1 MKKLTISIS
10 AKSFDITLDDE
21 FVNFFEGELTRF
33 FKNKN
38 SLEIKDILAAFIQE
52 CHDRFESEKTMNEL
66 LNKIDKIEIPF

>member
-21 FVNFFEGELTRF
+21 FVTFFEGELTRF
-33 FKNKN
+33 FKNKS

-52 CHDRFESEKTMNEL
+52 CHDKFENEKTE
-66 LNKIDKIEIPF
+66 KEILEKLESALF